1 MSFTL
6 PCSSTWF
13 ATAAQGDEDEREQG
27 REEAPYSQ
35 EEGRVVEVSKRHRG
49 KEEHAGSTLPERKTE
64 YDHSQQPDGPQ
75 TAASLLP
82 EARVSFTRS
91 PAPFSFLSLVTCSY
105 TFQCFLVAL
114 SGFPLEHSLPEQGLG
129 LSHEF

>member
-13 ATAAQGDEDEREQG
+13 ATAAQGDEDGREQG
-27 REEAPYSQ
+27 RK
-35 EEGRVVEVSKRHRG
+35 EGRVGETSKHHRG

-91 PAPFSFLSLVTCSY
+91 PAPFSFLSLVTCPY

-114 SGFPLEHSLPEQGLG
+114 SGFPLEHSFPEQGLG